1 MSPEGTSTTLRAR
14 LRRTS
19 LITLA
24 VALGI
29 VAVIIMASSF
39 AAGLISLASTNRVEA
54 RVLAENVSASLLF
67 EDRTSAEELLHSL
80 RHSRV
85 VHGAAVY
92 DNARRV
98 FARYEHGSDR
108 VPAILGPLSEGVD
121 YGLRRVTVV
130 QPVMLDG
137 RQVGS
142 VLLSV
147 GLESLYAQIGWQA
160 LVTLLAA
167 ALAMLVANRLLGR
180 LNESVVVPLARLS
193 ALMLRISSRNDYT
206 VRAAGSEIAEMNT
219 LARGFND
226 MLGQIQQ
233 RDQELAEH
241 RARLEDQVAHRT
253 VALKA
258 AEAASQAKSDFLAT
272 MSHEIRTP
280 MNGVLGMNELL
291 LGSSLD
297 PQQRMW
303 AESVQH
309 SGQHLLG
316 VINDI
321 LDFSKIESGHLSLE
335 TVDFDLVE
343 LIDDTM
349 RMFAHQAEHK
359 GLELACRI
367 TPSQRTIGLRGDPF
381 RLRQIVANLVGNAI
395 KFTEHGAVVVHA
407 TVNDNGDAAA
417 VGLCVEDTG
426 IGIAPEAQARIFEH
440 FSQADGSTTRRFG
453 GTGLGL
459 AICRRLANLMGSD
472 ITVASAPGQ
481 GARFCLDLRL
491 ARASADFERP
501 DPAGEASG
509 AGTSAP
515 AFQGRGERVLLV
527 EDNPVNQQ
535 VAQAMLAKLGL
546 ATTVASD
553 GREAVDLVASRAFDA
568 VLMDCQMPVMD
579 GYEATRAIRRL
590 PGARLP
596 VIALT
601 ANALH
606 GDRQKCLDSGMDDFL
621 PKPYS
626 LAQLQATLAR
636 WLRPTNPTP
645 EAQAAAPQHG
655 PDGEIASPQ
664 APAIN
669 MKTLNAL
676 RELDPE
682 GGMGLAHQ
690 IVRTFLESAQTW
702 VDRVEQAVAGGD
714 GDALRQSAH
723 ALKSSSANVGAE
735 RLSGLYRQMEKLGR
749 ERRLDEAREALG
761 EVRGEYARAVSEM
774 HAILTGGR

>member
-1 MSPEGTSTTLRAR
+1 MRATSTTLRAR

-29 VAVIIMASSF
+29 VAVIILASSF
-39 AAGLISLASTNRVEA
+39 AAGLVSLASTNRVEA

-67 EDRTSAEELLHSL
+67 EDRISAEELLRSL
-80 RHSRV
+80 HHSRV

-92 DNARRV
+92 DKARRV
-98 FARYEHGSDR
+98 FARYEQGSDR
-108 VPAILGPLSEGVD
+108 APATLGSLKEGVD
-121 YGLRRVTVV
+121 YGLRRITVV

-137 RQVGS
+137 RHIGS

-147 GLESLYAQIGWQA
+147 GLESLYAQVGWQA

-167 ALAMLVANRLLGR
+167 ALAMVVANRLLDR
-180 LNESVVVPLARLS
+180 LNESVVIPLARLS

-258 AEAASQAKSDFLAT
+258 AEAANQAKSDFLAT

-297 PQQRMW
+297 PQQRFW

-335 TVDFDLVE
+335 TVDFDLVD
-343 LIDDTM
+343 LIDDAM
-349 RMFAHQAEHK
+349 RMFAHQAEQK

-367 TPSQRTIGLRGDPF
+367 TPPHQAIGLRGDPF

-395 KFTEHGAVVVHA
+395 KFTENGAVVVHA
-407 TVNDNGDAAA
+407 TVAGDSSAATVA
-417 VGLCVEDTG
+417 LCVEDTG
-426 IGIAPEAQARIFEH
+426 IGIAPDAQARIFEH

-472 ITVASAPGQ
+472 ITVASAPGK
-481 GARFCLDLRL
+481 GSRFCLDLRL
-491 ARASADFERP
+491 ARASVDFKRR
-501 DPAGEASG
+501 DPAGETRG
-509 AGTSAP
+509 LRTPAP

-546 ATTVASD
+546 AATVASD
-553 GREAVDLVASRAFDA
+553 GREAVDLVASRTFDA
-568 VLMDCQMPVMD
+568 ILMDCQMPVMD
-579 GYEATRAIRRL
+579 GYAATRAIRRL

-601 ANALH
+601 ANALQ

-626 LAQLQATLAR
+626 LAQLQTTLAR
-636 WLRPTNPTP
+636 WLRPANPTS
-645 EAQAAAPQHG
+645 EVQTAASQQG
-655 PDGEIASPQ
+655 PGADIASPQ

-682 GGMGLAHQ
+682 GGMNLAHQ
-690 IVRTFLESAQTW
+690 IVRTFLDSAQTW
-702 VDRVEQAVAGGD
+702 VERVEQGVADGD
-714 GDALRQSAH
+714 GDALRQAAH

-749 ERRLDEAREALG
+749 ERRLDEAREALD

-774 HAILTGGR
+774 QAILTVGR